1 MRLLFAAASLG
12 SLVPAH
18 RASMW
23 STHWAFV
30 GRVAIA
36 VLFQDGG
43 RGHWRQGSDTADFE
57 GLAAFGS
64 VDLPAFLEPQPF

>member
-18 RASMW
+18 SQHVEHSLGFCRTS
-23 STHWAFV
+23 SDCCV
-30 GRVAIA
+30 IS
-36 VLFQDGG
+36 DGG
-43 RGHWRQGSDTADFE
+43 CGHWRQDSDTADFE